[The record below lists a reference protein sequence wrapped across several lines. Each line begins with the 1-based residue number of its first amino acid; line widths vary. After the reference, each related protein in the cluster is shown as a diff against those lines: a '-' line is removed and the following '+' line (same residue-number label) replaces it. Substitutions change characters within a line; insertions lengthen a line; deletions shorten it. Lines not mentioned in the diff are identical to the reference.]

1 MNLKKIVWAILI
13 FAAWCVVFSF
23 FIPEVEFVVF
33 FSVLASIV
41 SASIVVCI
49 KELHRR
55 WQLGIPLLEKLDQT
69 KEQVQNH
76 LLFRF
81 QYGHYKGIKGLI
93 EELNYTF
100 RCYPEYELTD
110 WIVFRSWY
118 KDLVDH
124 ALAHPDIYTLTVNG
138 GEPYRP
144 EDDNLYDPNAPA
156 WSEYALK
163 REYDDDDD
171 DESEDDLLDW
181 DPFAKEKEESK
192 RWSDAISIG
201 YGFALGNTLFG
212 GSSGDGGCSSGDSG
226 CDCGG

>member
-1 MNLKKIVWAILI
+1 MKLKKIFWAILI
-13 FAAWCVVFSF
+13 LAAWCIVFSL
-23 FIPEVEFVVF
+23 FIPEVEAIVF
-33 FSVLASIV
+33 PSVLASII
-41 SASIVVCI
+41 SASIIVYV

-55 WQLGIPLLEKLDQT
+55 WQLGIPLFEKLDQT

-93 EELNYTF
+93 EELNYTL
-100 RCYPEYELTD
+100 RCYPEYELTK

-138 GEPYRP
+138 GKPYRP
-144 EDDNLYDPNAPA
+144 EDDSLYDPEDPA
-156 WSEYALK
+156 WSEFDLK
-163 REYDDDDD
+163 REYDDDD
-171 DESEDDLLDW
+171 EENLLDW
-181 DPFAKEKEESK
+181 DPFAKENEESK

-212 GSSGDGGCSSGDSG
+212 SSSGDGGCAY
-226 CDCGG
+226 GG